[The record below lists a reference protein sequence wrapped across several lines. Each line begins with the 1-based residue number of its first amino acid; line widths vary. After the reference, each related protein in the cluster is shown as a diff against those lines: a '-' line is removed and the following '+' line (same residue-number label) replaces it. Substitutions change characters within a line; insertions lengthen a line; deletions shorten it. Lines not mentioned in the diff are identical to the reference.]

1 MLPTPSLL
9 GAPTR
14 LYLPR
19 ASLVACVRGT
29 MVRSTLGLDLS
40 DEQRFSHFPATPLCS
55 VGWMFEG
62 DGELLARGAPASLA
76 APHRRYESRLMFS
89 GPQTAP
95 SITWSPGPASG
106 MMLMLMPDALQSLT
120 GLDVGAWV
128 DRLGDLREALPADWV
143 AMAETVL
150 ALPDDASRLACL
162 EDFIEP
168 RWQAVRPRLPLQAQL
183 YQDWVQSMA
192 LRAATSSVG
201 RSLRQVE
208 RRIKR
213 WAGQPMRELRGF
225 GRSERAFFMAL
236 AEAEEGRSPRWA
248 ELAEASGY
256 ADQSH
261 LCRETRRVTGFA
273 PDELMQ
279 RLARD
284 EGFWSYRLWQ

>member
-76 APHRRYESRLMFS
+76 APRRRYESRLMFS

-201 RSLRQVE
+201 RS
-208 RRIKR
+208 
-213 WAGQPMRELRGF
+213 
-225 GRSERAFFMAL
+225 
-236 AEAEEGRSPRWA
+236 PRWA